1 MLSNLPIALAIDA
14 FGPIC
19 DNAGGIAEMA
29 ELGEDV
35 RARTDALDA
44 AGNTTAAV
52 GKGFAIGSAFLVGMA
67 LYGAYMSQY
76 DQTESPDMD
85 NTMDR
90 LVLGTFLIGS
100 MLPYWF
106 SAMTMR
112 SVGEAAMEMV
122 NEVRR

>member
-1 MLSNLPIALAIDA
+1 MS
-14 FGPIC
+14 
-19 DNAGGIAEMA
+19 
-29 ELGEDV
+29 ELGEEV

-76 DQTESPDMD
+76 DATLELNMD
-85 NTMDR
+85 RTMDR
-90 LVLGTFLIGS
+90 LVLSTFLVGS

-122 NEVRR
+122 IEVRR